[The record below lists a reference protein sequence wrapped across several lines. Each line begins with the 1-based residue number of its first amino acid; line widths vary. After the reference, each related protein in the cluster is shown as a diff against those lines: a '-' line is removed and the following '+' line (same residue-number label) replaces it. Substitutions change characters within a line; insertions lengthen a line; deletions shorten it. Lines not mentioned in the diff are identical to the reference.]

1 MMENE
6 SLRSKQGGN
15 GDGGDSVAHRDNS
28 HPHPNP
34 PPSTGRGLGAAC
46 SACSLRE
53 LCLPAG
59 LDRVEVSA
67 VEKLIEQRRAVARGE
82 YLFRNRAPLQVLYAI
97 HIGFMKTSVRH
108 ADGSEQVAGF
118 HMSGDLMGLDAIGGG
133 RHVCD
138 AMALDDCEVCEIP
151 LDALQQLSRQIPSLQ
166 QHFHR
171 ILSREIVRDHGM
183 MLLLGS
189 MRADERLAVFLLD
202 LSRRHAARG
211 YSSNEFVL
219 RMTRTDIASYLG
231 LKLETVS
238 RVLSRM
244 RARGLIE
251 VHNRQVRITAMDGL
265 KSIASRC
272 AVATGSGNASG

>member
-1 MMENE
+1 MIAQP
-6 SLRSKQGGN
+6 SVVHPDFKQLRK
-15 GDGGDSVAHRDNS
+15 
-28 HPHPNP
+28 
-34 PPSTGRGLGAAC
+34 AC

-59 LDRVEVSA
+59 LDLVEINA
-67 VEKLIEQRRAVARGE
+67 VDKLIDQRRAVARGE
-82 YLFRNRAPLQVLYAI
+82 YLFRNGTPLQALYAI
-97 HIGFMKTSVRH
+97 RTGFMNTSVRH
-108 ADGSEQVAGF
+108 VDGYEQVAGF
-118 HMSGDLMGLDAIGGG
+118 HMAGDLMGLDAIGGG

-138 AMALDDCEVCEIP
+138 ATALDDCEVCEIP
-151 LDALQQLSRQIPSLQ
+151 LDGLQQLSRQIPSLQ

-183 MLLLGS
+183 ILLLGS

-244 RARGLIE
+244 RARELIE
-251 VHNRQVRITAMDGL
+251 VHNRQVRITDMDGL

-272 AVATGSGNASG
+272 ALAT